1 MILSD
6 IIKRNAERYP
16 QKTGLVSGSVRFT
29 FGELNRRINCM
40 ANALTD
46 LDMHMGDKV
55 AVLLDNCH
63 QFVELYFAILK
74 AGGVAVPLNPA
85 LKSEEIAYILNNAQA
100 NILVFG
106 ERFSDVVD
114 SLRNQLDSVKNLV
127 VVGTPGKGTKS
138 YEQLIAQYPAVEP
151 EARVGEQELAY
162 LLYTSGTTGLPKG
175 VMVTHRG
182 MIESALNYLLG
193 YRLRPEDIGLV
204 TAPLFWGASLFV
216 IIVPHFYL
224 GCTIVLSNDFTP
236 KAILDLIQ
244 KERITTGFMV
254 PSMITAL
261 LEYPHLSHYNTSSLR
276 HVWFGGGPMA
286 VETLRRAIDAFNNV
300 FFQLYGLVELTPVT
314 LIIPEEQVIEGP
326 PEKVKRLASCGRE
339 ACNVEVRVVDEEG
352 RNVKPGQ
359 VGEII
364 ARGDNVMKGYWRIP
378 QATEEALR
386 GGYMHTGD
394 MGTVDE
400 NGYIYLV
407 GRKKDL
413 IVSGGRNIY
422 PVEVEE
428 VIYQHPSVVEAAVI
442 GVPDNKLGE
451 SIKAVVVV
459 REGENIAEVNII
471 EFCRQR
477 LPDYARPKS
486 VVFVDKLPRNPA
498 GKILK
503 RVLREKFQF

>member
-1 MILSD
+1 
-6 IIKRNAERYP
+6 
-16 QKTGLVSGSVRFT
+16 
-29 FGELNRRINCM
+29 
-40 ANALTD
+40 
-46 LDMHMGDKV
+46 
-55 AVLLDNCH
+55 
-63 QFVELYFAILK
+63 
-74 AGGVAVPLNPA
+74 
-85 LKSEEIAYILNNAQA
+85 
-100 NILVFG
+100 
-106 ERFSDVVD
+106 
-114 SLRNQLDSVKNLV
+114 
-127 VVGTPGKGTKS
+127 
-138 YEQLIAQYPAVEP
+138 
-151 EARVGEQELAY
+151 
-162 LLYTSGTTGLPKG
+162 
-175 VMVTHRG
+175 
-182 MIESALNYLLG
+182 
-193 YRLRPEDIGLV
+193 
-204 TAPLFWGASLFV
+204 
-216 IIVPHFYL
+216 
-224 GCTIVLSNDFTP
+224 
-236 KAILDLIQ
+236 
-244 KERITTGFMV
+244 
-254 PSMITAL
+254 
-261 LEYPHLSHYNTSSLR
+261 
-276 HVWFGGGPMA
+276 MA
-286 VETLRRAIDAFNNV
+286 VETLRRAIDAVNNV

-386 GGYMHTGD
+386 GGYIHTGD

-459 REGENIAEVNII
+459 KEGENIAEVNII